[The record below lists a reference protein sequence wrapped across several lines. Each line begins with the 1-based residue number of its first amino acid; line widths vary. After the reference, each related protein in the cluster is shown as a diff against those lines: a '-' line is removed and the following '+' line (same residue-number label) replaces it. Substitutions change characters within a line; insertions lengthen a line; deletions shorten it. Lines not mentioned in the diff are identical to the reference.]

1 MNEIEQIQEV
11 LEFVQVEIAKQEIS
25 APIQKKS
32 INSHNDVS
40 HLAQEMRCPP
50 SDIVAIFES
59 RGDWENIAKKWNR
72 DVQDVQKVKVMFNG

>member
-1 MNEIEQIQEV
+1 MALKAYSPSLKKSEMNEIEQIQEV

-40 HLAQEMRCPP
+40 HLAQEMRCPLRTLWRFLKA
-50 SDIVAIFES
+50 VAI
-59 RGDWENIAKKWNR
+59 GKT
-72 DVQDVQKVKVMFNG
+72 